1 MLPQCQTHQ
10 QGRQPH
16 EMTSAMT
23 APMTGIVKK
32 TMAATTMTTSMEATL
47 TTVPNPKTI
56 AM

>member
-1 MLPQCQTHQ
+1 
-10 QGRQPH
+10 
-16 EMTSAMT
+16 MTSAMT